1 MNLNNTESNTTA
13 DSNNNHTSSPAQHK
27 SNHDPHTNVEY
38 FEVKETSEETFLT
51 SMPNKSNGG
60 MDNGSMSGSKNN
72 KEDQF
77 NIHLNF

>member
-13 DSNNNHTSSPAQHK
+13 DSNPNTSSPAQHK
-27 SNHDPHTNVEY
+27 SNHDPNTNVEY

-51 SMPNKSNGG
+51 SMPIKSTSS
-60 MDNGSMSGSKNN
+60 MDNGSGSKNN
-72 KEDQF
+72 KDNDQF